1 MELYIVLG
9 TSLLVWA
16 GLFGYMVRMDAKVR
30 DLENRE

>member
-9 TSLLVWA
+9 TSLLVWG
-16 GLFGYMVRMDAKVR
+16 GLFAYMVRMDAKVR

>member
-16 GLFGYMVRMDAKVR
+16 GLFGYMARMDAKVR